1 MKKKSIIILATVV
14 AVCAIGLLASYLFSW
29 PVNSD
34 STSGNIGK
42 SSRFSRKTATERID
56 NMEELLRADEDY
68 KNSILLAYSVMQAR
82 AIQFG
87 NLVDMSNQAAGDIP
101 EFKDVLDEMN
111 EQAPIFTNVANA
123 LVEAGN
129 NLNTV
134 LGGMPCP
141 DVTQSTINASL
152 SYTTLQ
158 KQNYLANRFIDT
170 TDKYIK
176 KAQAS
181 EELMLVR
188 DLWLEYQQMTAALE
202 GDEKAAKALDKK
214 GVLLTA
220 EQALKASESF
230 NVVNL
235 AGIVTSN
242 DMLGGLV
249 PMAIFDPLRNV
260 EISPDILNSQTTD
273 LLGLTASGAPEFY
286 YGGRITYFNEGV
298 DQLIKSSVTYDALNK
313 NDRPKILDM
322 LQTAE
327 VCTQLNQV
335 ITQTAEGNVEILSLS
350 GPKINP

>member
-87 NLVDMSNQAAGDIP
+87 NLVDMSNQVAGDIP
-101 EFKDVLDEMN
+101 EFKKVLDDMN

-134 LGGMPCP
+134 IGGMPCP

-176 KAQAS
+176 KAEAS

-214 GVLLTA
+214 GVLLTP
-220 EQALKASESF
+220 EQALKAADTFET
-230 NVVNL
+230 VNQ
-235 AGIVTSN
+235 AGIIISENTLVGLLPIDVFYIPFRNSFDISN
-242 DMLGGLV
+242 ETLGSSV
-249 PMAIFDPLRNV
+249 HPSEKEYF
-260 EISPDILNSQTTD
+260 S
-273 LLGLTASGAPEFY
+273 
-286 YGGRITYFNEGV
+286 GRIDRFNEGV
-298 DQLIKSSVTYDALNK
+298 DQLIQNSLNK
-313 NDRPKILDM
+313 PDLFISASPIIISNTDP
-322 LQTAE
+322 AE

-335 ITQTAEGNVEILSLS
+335 ITQTAEGNVETLNLS

>member
-1 MKKKSIIILATVV
+1 MKKKSITILATVV

-87 NLVDMSNQAAGDIP
+87 NLVDMSNQVAGDIP
-101 EFKDVLDEMN
+101 EFKKVLDDMN

-134 LGGMPCP
+134 IGGMPCP

-176 KAQAS
+176 KAEAS

-214 GVLLTA
+214 GVLLTP
-220 EQALKASESF
+220 EQALKAAETF
-230 NVVNL
+230 ETVNH
-235 AGIVTSN
+235 AGIIVAGQTLVGLYPEDVFTLFRNSFDASN
-242 DMLGGLV
+242 
-249 PMAIFDPLRNV
+249 
-260 EISPDILNSQTTD
+260 ETLNSSISITPGSPFT
-273 LLGLTASGAPEFY
+273 Y
-286 YGGRITYFNEGV
+286 YNEGV
-298 DQLIKSSVTYDALNK
+298 NQLIQNSLNK
-313 NDRPKILDM
+313 PDLVISAGPKIISNSDP
-322 LQTAE
+322 AE

-335 ITQTAEGNVEILSLS
+335 ITQTAEGNVQTLNLS

>member
-68 KNSILLAYSVMQAR
+68 KNSIVLAYSVMQAR

-87 NLVDMSNQAAGDIP
+87 NLVDMSNQVAGDIP
-101 EFKDVLDEMN
+101 EFKNVLDEMN

-202 GDEKAAKALDKK
+202 GDKKAAKALDKK
-214 GVLLTA
+214 GVLLTP
-220 EQALKASESF
+220 EQALKAAETF
-230 NVVNL
+230 ETVNQ
-235 AGIVTSN
+235 AGIIVAAQTLVGLYPEDVFILFRNSFDASN
-242 DMLGGLV
+242 
-249 PMAIFDPLRNV
+249 
-260 EISPDILNSQTTD
+260 ETLNSSISITP
-273 LLGLTASGAPEFY
+273 GSRHIY
-286 YGGRITYFNEGV
+286 YNEGV
-298 DQLIKSSVTYDALNK
+298 DQLIQNSMNK
-313 NDRPKILDM
+313 PDLVISAGPKIISNSDP
-322 LQTAE
+322 AE

-350 GPKINP
+350 GRKIDK

>member
-1 MKKKSIIILATVV
+1 MKKKSIIILASVV
-14 AVCAIGLLASYLFSW
+14 AVCAIGLLASFLFSW
-29 PVNSD
+29 PVSED

-42 SSRFSRKTATERID
+42 SSRFSRKTTTERID

-68 KNSILLAYSVMQAR
+68 KNSIVLAYTVMQAR
-82 AIQFG
+82 AIQYG
-87 NLVDMSNQAAGDIP
+87 NLVDMSNQVAGDIP
-101 EFKDVLDEMN
+101 EFEDVLKEMN

-176 KAQAS
+176 KADAT

-188 DLWLEYQQMTAALE
+188 DLWLEYQQMTAAME
-202 GDEKAAKALDKK
+202 GDKKAAKALDKK
-214 GVLLTA
+214 GVLLTP
-220 EQALKASESF
+220 EQALKAAETF
-230 NVVNL
+230 ETVNQ
-235 AGIVTSN
+235 AGIIISGNTLVGLLPVDVFYIPFRNSFDISN
-242 DMLGGLV
+242 ETLGSSV
-249 PMAIFDPLRNV
+249 HPSRKEYF
-260 EISPDILNSQTTD
+260 
-273 LLGLTASGAPEFY
+273 SG
-286 YGGRITYFNEGV
+286 RLTYFNEGV
-298 DQLIKSSVTYDALNK
+298 DQLIQNSMNK
-313 NDRPKILDM
+313 PDLFISAGPKIINNSDP
-322 LQTAE
+322 AD

-335 ITQTAEGNVEILSLS
+335 ITQTAEGNVETLNLS

>member
-1 MKKKSIIILATVV
+1 MKKKSITILATVV
-14 AVCAIGLLASYLFSW
+14 AVFAIGLLASYLFSW

-68 KNSILLAYSVMQAR
+68 KNSIVLAYSVMQAR

-87 NLVDMSNQAAGDIP
+87 NLVDMSNQVAGDIP
-101 EFKDVLDEMN
+101 EFKNVLDEMN

-134 LGGMPCP
+134 LSGNSCP

-214 GVLLTA
+214 GVLLTP
-220 EQALKASESF
+220 EQALKAAETF
-230 NVVNL
+230 ETVNQ
-235 AGIVTSN
+235 AGIIVAGQTLVGLYPLDIFIPFRNSFDASN
-242 DMLGGLV
+242 ETLNGSI
-249 PMAIFDPLRNV
+249 AITPGTRL
-260 EISPDILNSQTTD
+260 IS
-273 LLGLTASGAPEFY
+273 Y
-286 YGGRITYFNEGV
+286 NEGV
-298 DQLIKSSVTYDALNK
+298 NQLIQNSLNK
-313 NDRPKILDM
+313 PDLVISAGPKIISNSDP
-322 LQTAE
+322 AE

-335 ITQTAEGNVEILSLS
+335 ITQTAEGNVETLNLS